1 MAFKAYLVEQ
11 FENTHENTFFR
22 IVSTELETL
31 FSQAHGLSVLLGNV
45 SCNGNQIDAIFIS
58 RGKFIIIDFKDYGGN
73 LTFSQNDSWKIND
86 GVTSSIVRGGGGNR
100 NPFNQVR
107 DYKFSVLNYL
117 NNYTTNFLD
126 ANHDNFNLGHIS
138 AMILFQQ
145 PINFDRTTL
154 PENIRRWFYVT
165 DTINYTNNIVDIT
178 SKELNLS
185 DNEIN
190 KILGVLNISED
201 KLYKNSLIP
210 KESTVSINQKLSI
223 ELNPSNPSLF
233 LEKLLEIKSAIIIT
247 HYKDKDPVSKIWDAS
262 NINANSNIIGNL
274 RSRLDFRNG
283 NWQKLNIVKV
293 FVEINNQ
300 ESAPL
305 ISKKSNINQP
315 IKLKEMTKDIAIRLI
330 NSEFN
335 LKLDTT
341 NTNYSNINGNGI
353 WSMEPNIKRTN
364 YSLFLI
370 LNNDRTKKIHFFQIP
385 ANHEVYKNL
394 YERNDRPVFRLLFN
408 VSDTDFRETL
418 MHINFNNFFKGT
430 INY

>member
-1 MAFKAYLVEQ
+1 
-11 FENTHENTFFR
+11 
-22 IVSTELETL
+22 
-31 FSQAHGLSVLLGNV
+31 
-45 SCNGNQIDAIFIS
+45 
-58 RGKFIIIDFKDYGGN
+58 
-73 LTFSQNDSWKIND
+73 
-86 GVTSSIVRGGGGNR
+86 
-100 NPFNQVR
+100 
-107 DYKFSVLNYL
+107 
-117 NNYTTNFLD
+117 
-126 ANHDNFNLGHIS
+126 
-138 AMILFQQ
+138 MILFQQ

-185 DNEIN
+185 DNEII
-190 KILGVLNISED
+190 KILGVLHINED

-233 LEKLLEIKSAIIIT
+233 LEKLLETKSAIIT
-247 HYKDKDPVSKIWDAS
+247 TYYKDKDPVSKIWDAS

-274 RSRLDFRNG
+274 RSRSDFRNG

-293 FVEINNQ
+293 LVELNNQ
-300 ESAPL
+300 ESAPP
-305 ISKKSNINQP
+305 ISKKSNINQS
-315 IKLKEMTKDIAIRLI
+315 IKLNEMTKDIAIRLI

-353 WSMEPNIKRTN
+353 WSMEPNIKRKN

-385 ANHEVYKNL
+385 ANHEVYNNL